1 MRDHELREERL
12 KKRFELPPFLKH
24 FATNLNQLA
33 RQDKIPPVFGRDYE
47 MDQVLEILCHRER
60 ANSVLLLGEPGVGKT
75 AIAEGLARRIEFE
88 PEKVPVRL
96 RDCQIVNLQMNTMVA
111 GTMLRGM
118 FEDRIQNVIREI
130 KERPNLILFIDEV
143 HTMIGAGSALGA
155 PSDAAN
161 VFKSVLARGEVR
173 IIGATTLQRVQGVHP
188 GRRGARAPLPHGAR
202 RASRRSSETR
212 TILYNLR
219 PRLERNYSV
228 RIKDEAIETALEMS
242 PRYMRHLQLP
252 DKVIGWLD
260 TAAVK
265 AEIGRRW
272 EVTGA
277 DVVNVIS
284 KIARIPEDMV
294 FREVTDRFR
303 DIEARLAT
311 RVVGQREAI
320 DAVARRLVLN
330 KGPLKDGFDRP
341 DGVLL
346 FLGPTGVGK
355 TELAKSVAEFLFGD
369 EKKMIRV
376 DMSEYQDGAVAVDK
390 LIGMPRGIVGSERG
404 GVLTNQLK
412 DNPYSVVLLDEV
424 EKASPSMLNLFLQA
438 FDEGWI
444 TDGRGKRVYL
454 SDAIVIMTSNIGSE
468 CFRKLTSPLGFYSKQ
483 VGVEQVQGEITR
495 ELERRFSPEFRN
507 RIDEVVIFRPLS
519 KDEVRQI
526 TLQQIAKIEKAL
538 ARSGRTLTVTPEALE
553 QLVTDGYSLAY
564 GARFLKRVIESRIK
578 LPISQR
584 WTEGQRLHRRR
595 ARRPGRDRGHQRGRP
610 LRARGDGV
618 RLRSAARPTSSDVGR
633 QFGTT
638 ARVARADLVRDVEP
652 LSSVACSASSA
663 FVALATCVPARRSY
677 RSCSTAII
685 AAHRVDVVG
694 LRVGAGVEAV
704 VALDHVR
711 ELPGE
716 EPHEVI
722 LRAPLQVHDVR
733 AHERGAVIGDR
744 LDRRFEL
751 RRLRGEA
758 RDDRRHQHAGVDA
771 RIAQLADGAQP
782 LQRMR
787 GARLE
792 RAPRVLVDGRHAHV
806 DRAARARGRAPRAG
820 RRRARPSVPW

>member
-1 MRDHELREERL
+1 MIDTELDIPQNRLAESAERVLDRAIEDARRRDHAVLTNEHVCLAFAQVEWDMFGQLMQDVHLNPHEILHALEDHMHALPSAGGGELRIAQSTKLLFKLAMLHSSRSGRHTVEATDLFSAIFEETQGIPVTIIRQHGIEPSTLVSKLATRMRDNEMREERL

-33 RQDKIPPVFGRDYE
+33 RQDKVPPVFGRDAE
-47 MDQVLEILCHRER
+47 MSQVLEILCHRER

-88 PEKVPVRL
+88 PELVPVRL

-130 KERPNLILFIDEV
+130 KERPNLVLFIDEV

-173 IIGATTLQRVQGVHP
+173 IIGATTLSEYKEFIQEDE
-188 GRRGARAPLPHGAR
+188 ALAR
-202 RASRRSSETR
+202 RFRTVQVSEPSIEETR
-212 TILYNLR
+212 KILYSLR
-219 PRLERNYSV
+219 PRLERNYAV
-228 RIKDEAIETALEMS
+228 KIQDDAIETALEMA

-265 AEIGRRW
+265 AEISRRW
-272 EVTGA
+272 EVTGP
-277 DVVNVIS
+277 DVIRVIS
-284 KIARIPEDMV
+284 KVSRIPEDMV

-303 DIEARLAT
+303 DVEVKLSE
-311 RVVGQREAI
+311 RVVGQKHAI
-320 DAVARRLVLN
+320 NAVARRLVLN

-376 DMSEYQDGAVAVDK
+376 DMSEYQDGAIAVDK

-468 CFRKLTSPLGFYSKQ
+468 LFRKLTSPLGFLAHQ
-483 VGVEQVQGEITR
+483 VEIDRIRGEIMR

-507 RIDEVVIFRPLS
+507 RIDDVVLFQPLS
-519 KDEVRQI
+519 KDEVREI
-526 TLQQIAKIEKAL
+526 ALQQLDKLTASL
-538 ARSGRTLTVTPEALE
+538 ARSGRSLTVTPAALE
-553 QLVTDGYSLAY
+553 HLVRTGYSLAY
-564 GARFLKRVIESRIK
+564 GARVLKRVIDSAIK

-584 WTEGQRLHRRR
+584 WTEGTNFTVVVKEDQIAIEVAPPEL
-595 ARRPGRDRGHQRGRP
+595 AE
-610 LRARGDGV
+610 
-618 RLRSAARPTSSDVGR
+618 
-633 QFGTT
+633 T
-638 ARVARADLVRDVEP
+638 A
-652 LSSVACSASSA
+652 
-663 FVALATCVPARRSY
+663 
-677 RSCSTAII
+677 
-685 AAHRVDVVG
+685 
-694 LRVGAGVEAV
+694 
-704 VALDHVR
+704 
-711 ELPGE
+711 
-716 EPHEVI
+716 
-722 LRAPLQVHDVR
+722 
-733 AHERGAVIGDR
+733 
-744 LDRRFEL
+744 
-751 RRLRGEA
+751 
-758 RDDRRHQHAGVDA
+758 
-771 RIAQLADGAQP
+771 
-782 LQRMR
+782 
-787 GARLE
+787 
-792 RAPRVLVDGRHAHV
+792 
-806 DRAARARGRAPRAG
+806 
-820 RRRARPSVPW
+820 

>member
-1 MRDHELREERL
+1 VEDFDIPQNKLAESAERVVDRALEEARRREHGILTNEHLCLAFAQIEWDMFGEVMRDLSLNPHEILQALEAHLRVLPTAPGRGLRIAPSTKLLFKLALLHASRSGRHAIESSDLFSAIFEETQGIPVSIIRRHGIEPEAIVSKLATRLRDHELREERL

-33 RQDKIPPVFGRDYE
+33 RQDKIPPVFGRDFE

-75 AIAEGLARRIEFE
+75 AIAEGLARRLEFE

-130 KERPNLILFIDEV
+130 KERPNLILFIDEM

-173 IIGATTLQRVQGVHP
+173 IVGATTLSEYKEFVQEDE
-188 GRRGARAPLPHGAR
+188 ALAR
-202 RASRRSSETR
+202 RFRTVHVAEPTVDQTR
-212 TILYNLR
+212 HILYNLR

-228 RIKDEAIETALEMS
+228 RITDQAIETALEMS

-260 TAAVK
+260 TAAVR
-265 AEIGRRW
+265 AEIDRRL
-272 EVTGA
+272 EVTTA
-277 DVVNVIS
+277 DVVTVIS
-284 KIARIPEDMV
+284 KIACIPEDMV
-294 FREVTDRFR
+294 FRDVSDRFH
-303 DIEARLAT
+303 DIEARLGT
-311 RVVGQREAI
+311 RVVGQQAAI
-320 DAVARRLVLN
+320 QAVARRLILN

-355 TELAKSVAEFLFGD
+355 TELAKSVAAFLFGD

-454 SDAIVIMTSNIGSE
+454 SDAIVIMTSNLGSE
-468 CFRKLTSPLGFYSKQ
+468 CFRRLTSPLGFLSKQ
-483 VGVEQVQGEITR
+483 VSVEQIDSEITR
-495 ELERRFSPEFRN
+495 ELERRFTPEFRN

-519 KDEVRQI
+519 RDEVRAI
-526 TLQQIAKIEKAL
+526 AVQQIAKIDQSL
-538 ARSGRTLTVTPEALE
+538 ARSGRTLVVTPEALE
-553 QLVTDGYSLAY
+553 SLVQDGYSLAY
-564 GARFLKRVIESRIK
+564 GARFLKRTIEDRIK
-578 LPISQR
+578 LPISQH
-584 WTEGQRLHRRR
+584 WSEGT
-595 ARRPGRDRGHQRGRP
+595 
-610 LRARGDGV
+610 V
-618 RLRSAARPTSSDVGR
+618 
-633 QFGTT
+633 FT
-638 ARVARADLVRDVEP
+638 ADVRDGHVEVEVTSPAAVP
-652 LSSVACSASSA
+652 LSS
-663 FVALATCVPARRSY
+663 LAA
-677 RSCSTAII
+677 TA
-685 AAHRVDVVG
+685 
-694 LRVGAGVEAV
+694 
-704 VALDHVR
+704 
-711 ELPGE
+711 
-716 EPHEVI
+716 
-722 LRAPLQVHDVR
+722 
-733 AHERGAVIGDR
+733 
-744 LDRRFEL
+744 
-751 RRLRGEA
+751 
-758 RDDRRHQHAGVDA
+758 
-771 RIAQLADGAQP
+771 
-782 LQRMR
+782 
-787 GARLE
+787 
-792 RAPRVLVDGRHAHV
+792 
-806 DRAARARGRAPRAG
+806 
-820 RRRARPSVPW
+820 

>member
-1 MRDHELREERL
+1 VEDFDIPQNKLAESAERVVDRALDEARRRDHALLTNEHVCLAFAQVEWDMFGQVMRDLELNPHEILQALEEHLRLLPSAPGRDLRVAPSTKLLFKLALLHASRSGRHSIEASDLFSAIFEETQGIPVSIIKRHGIEPETLVSRLATRMRDHELREERL

-33 RQDKIPPVFGRDYE
+33 RQDKVPPVFGRDYE

-173 IIGATTLQRVQGVHP
+173 IIGATTLNEYKEFIQEDE
-188 GRRGARAPLPHGAR
+188 ALAR
-202 RASRRSSETR
+202 RFRPVHVCEPTIDETR

-228 RIKDEAIETALEMS
+228 RIGDEAIETALQMS

-265 AEIGRRW
+265 AEIARRW

-303 DIEARLAT
+303 DVETKLGT
-311 RVVGQREAI
+311 RVVGQRDAI

-369 EKKMIRV
+369 EKKMIRI

-444 TDGRGKRVYL
+444 SDGRGKRVYL

-468 CFRKLTSPLGFYSKQ
+468 CFRKLSSPLGFYSKQ
-483 VGVEQVQGEITR
+483 VGVEQVQGEVSR
-495 ELERRFSPEFRN
+495 ELERRFTPEFRN
-507 RIDEVVIFRPLS
+507 RIDEVVIFRPLT
-519 KDEVRQI
+519 KDEVRLIAQH
-526 TLQQIAKIEKAL
+526 QIARIEKSL
-538 ARSGRTLTVTPEALE
+538 AQSGRTLVVTPEALE
-553 QLVTDGYSLAY
+553 GLVTEGYSLAY

-584 WTEGQRLHRRR
+584 WTEGDSFIATLRDGQIAIDVERTRR
-595 ARRPGRDRGHQRGRP
+595 A
-610 LRARGDGV
+610 
-618 RLRSAARPTSSDVGR
+618 
-633 QFGTT
+633 
-638 ARVARADLVRDVEP
+638 
-652 LSSVACSASSA
+652 LS
-663 FVALATCVPARRSY
+663 ALAA
-677 RSCSTAII
+677 TA
-685 AAHRVDVVG
+685 
-694 LRVGAGVEAV
+694 
-704 VALDHVR
+704 
-711 ELPGE
+711 
-716 EPHEVI
+716 
-722 LRAPLQVHDVR
+722 
-733 AHERGAVIGDR
+733 
-744 LDRRFEL
+744 
-751 RRLRGEA
+751 
-758 RDDRRHQHAGVDA
+758 
-771 RIAQLADGAQP
+771 
-782 LQRMR
+782 
-787 GARLE
+787 
-792 RAPRVLVDGRHAHV
+792 
-806 DRAARARGRAPRAG
+806 
-820 RRRARPSVPW
+820 